1 MEDNEKLKEVQA
13 NRVVVFVFFF
23 LFFFLFFYNY
33 FYEDFDVTFN
43 W

>member
-23 LFFFLFFYNY
+23 LFFFCFFIII
-33 FYEDFDVTFN
+33 FMKTLM
-43 W
+43 